1 MLRSTMDASTDL
13 DPQWA
18 DVRSRSLDEAL
29 WFRSVLEAAGIE
41 ALIPDEHT
49 PSLPLSSEM
58 EAGTVRLL
66 VRAGDLE
73 RALDVLGASPMPLD

>member
-1 MLRSTMDASTDL
+1 MGDRTDL

-49 PSLPLSSEM
+49 LALPLSSEM
-58 EAGTVRLL
+58 EPATVRLL

-73 RALDVLGASPMPLD
+73 RALEVLAASPLPLD